1 MNPTLDPFGGIFDS
15 IGNYLSAT
23 GFLDAFLI
31 FSTQSPVTIAWELFS
46 HGGWLVIVIL
56 YLWGMYQF
64 VFMEYRSGQFMG
76 KWKHTLLA
84 IDIPKNNEQT
94 PKAVE
99 NIFSALAGVYTS
111 SNLIDRFWNG
121 KVTESFS
128 FEIVSI
134 EGHTRFLIRTPNQFR
149 DFIESVIYSQYP
161 DAEINEVSDYVD
173 YDTEEIDPKT
183 GEPLTFRQLPFPN
196 KSYNMWGAE
205 FVLVKTYP
213 YPIKTYPEFEH
224 QQTQTFLDPMAN
236 LMEIMSR
243 IGAGEQIWIQLVIQP
258 QPPGWGEEAKKIVSK
273 LQGREYKP
281 PESFDPTKLVSV
293 PMEGAASWGS
303 GLLGELTGTPWG
315 AATVD
320 KKKEEDQWRM
330 FKITPGERSVLERVE
345 QKLSKQA
352 FKVRFRML
360 YIGKHQVFSK
370 GRGVTG
376 VAGAFQQFNTSDANA
391 FKPNGYTKTSADY
404 FFVDQRIAKKQTRLL
419 RWYCNRSAWY
429 GESNEMTKL
438 TLLNPEELA
447 TLWHFPVMTVK
458 AVQVEKIDSKK
469 SAPPTRLPYMERVG
483 PSPKREERQPTRIQP
498 SAPTAPDLN
507 APQAP
512 TVTPRIMPIQP
523 GALIEP
529 IVFESSIAPV
539 APRGPGAEVKISPLG
554 PNEPPDRKGAPP
566 SNLPF
571 A

>member
-1 MNPTLDPFGGIFDS
+1 MNPTFDPFGGLVS
-15 IGNYLSAT
+15 SVGNYFSAT
-23 GFLDAFLI
+23 GIWGYFLI
-31 FSTQSPVTIAWELFS
+31 FATQSPLTIAWQLFS
-46 HGGWLVIVIL
+46 HGGWLIIVVL

-64 VFMEYRSGQFMG
+64 VFLEYRAGQFQG

-84 IDIPKNNEQT
+84 VDIPKNNEQT

-99 NIFSALAGVYTS
+99 NLFAALAGVYTS
-111 SNLIDRFWNG
+111 SNLIDKYWSG

-161 DAEINEVSDYVD
+161 EAEINEVSDYVD
-173 YDTEEIDPKT
+173 YDSEATNPQT

-196 KSYNMWGAE
+196 KIYNMWGSE

-243 IGAGEQIWIQLVIQP
+243 IGEGEQIWIQLVIQP
-258 QPPGWGEEAKKIVSK
+258 QPPGWGEEAKKVVSK
-273 LQGREYKP
+273 LQGREYKA
-281 PESFDPTKLVSV
+281 PESFDPTKFVSA
-293 PMEGAASWGS
+293 PLEGAAAWGT
-303 GLLGELTGTPWG
+303 GLLGEITGTPWG
-315 AATVD
+315 AAAVD

-360 YIGKHQVFSK
+360 YIGKHAVFAK

-376 VAGAFQQFNTSDANA
+376 VSGAFQQFNTSDANA

-404 FFVDQRIAKKQTRLL
+404 FFVNQRIAKKQTRLL

-458 AVQVEKIDSKK
+458 AVQVGKIDSKK
-469 SAPPTRLPYMERVG
+469 SAPPTRLPYMDRVG
-483 PSPKREERQPTRIQP
+483 PAVKKEERHPPRTAPVSPAAPNFQAPGAPIHQP
-498 SAPTAPDLN
+498 SVSPSEPEVPTYTIPA
-507 APQAP
+507 
-512 TVTPRIMPIQP
+512 VTPITPSGP
-523 GALIEP
+523 GLAP
-529 IVFESSIAPV
+529 VPPAVGPNIAP
-539 APRGPGAEVKISPLG
+539 E
-554 PNEPPDRKGAPP
+554 RKGAPP